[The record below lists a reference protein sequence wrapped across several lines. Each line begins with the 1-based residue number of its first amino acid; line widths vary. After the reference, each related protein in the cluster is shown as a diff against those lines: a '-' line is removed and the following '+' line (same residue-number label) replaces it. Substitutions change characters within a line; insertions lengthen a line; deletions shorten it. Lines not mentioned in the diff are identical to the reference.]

1 MRSSF
6 MDLLH
11 KCGSQSYRSV
21 VSRSVEAVSHDLLT
35 DPERCTDEIGV
46 SPPCPG
52 TGWALVLHPYTS
64 GRIERLAA
72 KQGQCS
78 SKARRSRSWTA
89 ERTVPLPENKL
100 WM

>member
-1 MRSSF
+1 

-46 SPPCPG
+46 LPP
-52 TGWALVLHPYTS
+52 AL
-64 GRIERLAA
+64 ERAGHWYCIPIRA
-72 KQGQCS
+72 GG
-78 SKARRSRSWTA
+78 
-89 ERTVPLPENKL
+89 
-100 WM
+100 